1 MYELPEPPAFPADT
15 YAADRVTLSSQ
26 FRKDVIARYVANYEN
41 FWAIGREEVGK
52 EEMQAI
58 LDRLGPTAVAILTDA
73 YAYVQGVVTAFP
85 DDLPVKYHEAPY
97 TYTVTGEGRI
107 VLGEL
112 KEAWQPHPEE
122 PQDA

>member
-26 FRKDVIARYVANYEN
+26 FRKDVISRYIANYEN

-58 LDRLGPTAVAILTDA
+58 LDRLGPTAVAILSDA
-73 YAYVQGVVTAFP
+73 YSYVQGVVTAFP
-85 DDLPVKYHEAPY
+85 DDLPAKYHEAPY
-97 TYTVTGEGRI
+97 AYTVTPEGQI

-112 KEAWQPHPEE
+112 KEAWQPQLEE
-122 PQDA
+122 PTDD